1 MQLTG
6 LCVIANAT
14 YVIERKGD
22 VAVLIVGDGVHTVT
36 VIPEKVTTGLTRAVR
51 GSNEVKGGHTTV
63 TCDETGSYAKI
74 KLSGICGYKQAR
86 KI

>member
-22 VAVLIVGDGVHTVT
+22 VAVLIVGDGVPTVT
-36 VIPEKVTTGLTRAVR
+36 VIPEQVTSGATRAVG
-51 GSNEVKGGHTTV
+51 GSDQVKGGHSAV
-63 TCDETGSYAKI
+63 THNGTHPLCHD
-74 KLSGICGYKQAR
+74 
-86 KI
+86 